1 MVGKITLVISVDA
14 IEEEAV
20 AMIIMI
26 ATVAM
31 VAIETIGAIGTVETI
46 GTSVTPM
53 IGIVEVLGRFRKTG
67 TAPRAARPQ
76 GSKAT

>member
-1 MVGKITLVISVDA
+1 MSVEA
-14 IEEEAV
+14 IEEETV

-26 ATVAM
+26 AAVAM
-31 VAIETIGAIGTVETI
+31 VAIETIGAVETI

>member
-26 ATVAM
+26 AT